1 MGYSTIANPGPELD
15 RGSFDVG
22 GRVEIGEIAAADV
35 QAAIWAG
42 TEAWR
47 YGRAEAGETVK
58 GPYAQDER
66 GGPD

>member
-1 MGYSTIANPGPELD
+1 MGYSTIANPDPELN

-22 GRVEIGEIAAADV
+22 GGSR
-35 QAAIWAG
+35 WAR
-42 TEAWR
+42 WR
-47 YGRAEAGETVK
+47 RQMWTLPYGLELKPGATAELKPGETVK